1 MVIIVICLI
10 ALLLGA
16 VFGIFFSGEDSGTG
30 MTMQTVVQ
38 EINTDYDTK
47 LQAEK
52 DAVSYDVLE
61 MSGSRAVWK
70 DVLAV
75 YAVKTNTD
83 QDNPQEV
90 ATMDDSNKQILKDIF
105 LEMNV
110 ISSRTESKIETQIT
124 ETDDGHVPL
133 SLYIVIGKLK
143 STSKPPYSLFFINI
157 FPLCANMICL
167 TMSKP
172 KPWRCS
178 VVFSSHTI

>member
-1 MVIIVICLI
+1 MS
-10 ALLLGA
+10 A
-16 VFGIFFSGEDSGTG
+16 
-30 MTMQTVVQ
+30 
-38 EINTDYDTK
+38 EITRERSIYDTK

-143 STSKPPYSLFFINI
+143 STSKPPYSLCFINI